1 MTDAQMTTDRS
12 AGQDAHTASDR
23 PTPQLRDRASQ
34 MAVEVLR
41 AEWDI
46 AHGDFASA
54 RDACEH
60 ARLLA
65 ILVPDAPA
73 AGAAHKAFGVVNRES
88 GEFDRA
94 RGHFDE
100 ALAIGTA
107 RHDLPLLADTS
118 RELAELYR
126 RQGRHRD
133 ALASLSH
140 AECLLLQLRSR
151 RELIELARRASPL
164 EAEYLAV
171 ARGWGT
177 STECDDQY
185 SQGHSAR
192 VAEVASRLAEAEGMS
207 GQELFWFRIGAL
219 LHDVGKVVLPAEL
232 LNKPGRLTAE
242 EWAVM
247 HTHPAAGVEMLSDVA
262 LPWDITPIVGSHHER
277 WDGTGYPHR
286 LSGEDIPRVA
296 RIVCIADVYDALT
309 SERCYK
315 AAMSHGE
322 AMAVM
327 RADSGHQFDA
337 RLFARFEEVAAV
349 HAAGWARLPGD

>member
-1 MTDAQMTTDRS
+1 MTDAQMATDRSASQDAHTTTDRS
-12 AGQDAHTASDR
+12 
-23 PTPQLRDRASQ
+23 TPQLRDRASQ

-46 AHGDFASA
+46 AHGEFAAA

-73 AGAAHKAFGVVNRES
+73 AGAAHKAFGIVNRES

-94 RGHFDE
+94 KLHFDE

-107 RHDLPLLADTS
+107 RRDLPLLADTS
-118 RELAELYR
+118 RELAALYR
-126 RQGRHRD
+126 QQGRHRD
-133 ALASLSH
+133 AMESLSH
-140 AECLLLQLRSR
+140 AQCLLLQLG
-151 RELIELARRASPL
+151 ARRDIIDVTRRTGRL
-164 EAEYLAV
+164 EADYLEV
-171 ARGWGT
+171 ARGWGR

-185 SQGHSAR
+185 SKGHSER
-192 VAEVASRLAEAEGMS
+192 VAAVASTLADAEGIS

-232 LNKPGRLTAE
+232 LNKPGRLTAD

-247 HTHPAAGVEMLSDVA
+247 HTHPGAGVEMLSDVA

-277 WDGTGYPHR
+277 WDGTGYPHG
-286 LSGEDIPRVA
+286 LAGEDIPRVA

-315 AAMSHGE
+315 AAMSHDE

-327 RADSGHQFDA
+327 RTDSGRQFDA
-337 RLFARFEEVAAV
+337 RLFSRFEQVAAV
-349 HAAGWARLPGD
+349 HAAGWARSPAD